1 MTQIVPVCLDQIQDL
16 LLGSFSGHLRAF
28 IICKILKCTSVG
40 AFYAPSLAKLKGGN
54 KNYFTVALN
63 SFKMPKLLFD
73 LIRSSFHLRKP
84 TTFGKLKL

>member
-1 MTQIVPVCLDQIQDL
+1 MTQIVPVCLDHIPDS

-40 AFYAPSLAKLKGGN
+40 AFLAKLKGGN

-73 LIRSSFHLRKP
+73 LNQVFFSS
-84 TTFGKLKL
+84 